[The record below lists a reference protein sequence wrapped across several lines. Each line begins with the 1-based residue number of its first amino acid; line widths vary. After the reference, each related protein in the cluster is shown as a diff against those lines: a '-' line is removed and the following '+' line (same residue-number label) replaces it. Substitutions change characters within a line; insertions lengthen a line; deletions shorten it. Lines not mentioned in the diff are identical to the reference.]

1 MSDHDDV
8 RLLTER
14 VGRLQIRA
22 DLTDLADRYGHLL
35 DDRDW
40 HGITSCFT
48 RDGRLKFQGGEVT
61 GREQLYAFYRAQLPK
76 NEFTFHYRHSHVLTI
91 IDDERATGVVSA
103 HAEHARNGTC
113 VLAAVRYYDD
123 YVKEDGV
130 WRLACRE
137 IRSRY
142 CLGWLDMASDFH
154 EGAHSPLMRDT
165 GPRPEGPNPS
175 S

>member
-1 MSDHDDV
+1 MPEHDDAPS
-8 RLLTER
+8 LAER
-14 VGRLQIRA
+14 VNRLQIRA

-40 HGITSCFT
+40 PGITSCFT
-48 RDGRLKFQGGEVT
+48 RNGRLRFKGGEIT
-61 GREQLYAFYRAQLPK
+61 GREQLDAFYRAQLPK
-76 NEFTFHYRHSHVLTI
+76 NEFTFHYRHSHVITI

-103 HAEHARNGTC
+103 HAEHGRDGTC

-123 YVKEDGV
+123 YAKEDGV

-142 CLGWLDMASDFH
+142 CLDWPDMARDFH
-154 EGAHSPLMRDT
+154 EGALSPLMRAPA
-165 GPRPEGPNPS
+165 PRTEEPNPS
-175 S
+175 

>member
-1 MSDHDDV
+1 MAEHDDAL
-8 RLLTER
+8 LLTER
-14 VGRLQIRA
+14 VNRLQTRA

-40 HGITSCFT
+40 HGITACFT
-48 RDGRLKFQGGEVT
+48 RNGRLKFKGGEVV
-61 GREQLYAFYRAQLPK
+61 GRAQLDAFYRAQLPK
-76 NEFTFHYRHSHVLTI
+76 NEFTFHYRHSHVITI
-91 IDDERATGVVSA
+91 IDAERATGVVSA
-103 HAEHARNGTC
+103 HAEHGRDGTC

-123 YVKEDGV
+123 YAKEDGV

-142 CLGWLDMASDFH
+142 CLGWLDMAGDFH

-165 GPRPEGPNPS
+165 GAHAGGTSPS
-175 S
+175 